1 MAVTV
6 VEIHLAGADGSPWVA
21 AVEDFLADREDA
33 GEIEVYDDADRIGA
47 EHVFYLTGAPV
58 DRLLGV
64 AASAAQLPG
73 VPRGAFA
80 LVTDDRAAAGKGRR
94 VPLT

>member
-6 VEIHLAGADGSPWVA
+6 VEMHVPVTGDSPWVA

-58 DRLLGV
+58 DRLV
-64 AASAAQLPG
+64 AVASRAARLPG
-73 VPRGAFA
+73 VPARAYA
-80 LVTDDRAAAGKGRR
+80 IVTDDRAPAGKGRR
-94 VPLT
+94 LPLS